1 VNPARLA
8 ALCSVAVIVPAVLL
22 LGSLPRAEAAGNPWV
37 RAAPLLIAHQGGED
51 EFPSNTLYGYKRALR
66 AGAQMLELDIGVSRD
81 GHVVVMH
88 DTTVDRTTNGHG
100 TLASKTLR
108 QIKRLDAAYWFSR
121 RGPDYY
127 QHGRRRSAYPFRGV
141 ATSKRRPPRGF
152 TAADFRV
159 PTLREVLRAF
169 PHTPI
174 NIEIKARTK
183 KEETSEYLRN
193 ARFLARALR
202 RVRRRDLIVVSS
214 RQAAVDRFHA
224 LLPRFDVAPGIDGT
238 AKWLLA
244 GGSPGAG
251 VAAFQLPITYKLG
264 GTMLQITTSS
274 NVIRAHREG
283 YAWHTWFGDDDRDAP
298 STWRRLVRECV
309 DGIMTSRPRALR
321 RVLRSYASPT
331 PCPDSALPYRRS
343 GRWNRDIS
351 TVVRRAKG
359 YLKRRLARRRPARPA
374 VVLDIDDTSLS
385 LYACIKRYAFAPS
398 GVGRCVV
405 AAGLPAIRQT
415 RSLFRYARKRHVAV
429 FFVTGRPELLRD
441 LTLKNLRAAGYR
453 GRWELVMRPNA
464 YSRSSLIPYKRGAR
478 RKITRRGYRII
489 VNLGDQ
495 WSDLRG
501 GFALR
506 RYKLPNPMYVTP

>member
-1 VNPARLA
+1 MNPARLA

-141 ATSKRRPPRGF
+141 ATSKRRPPGGF

-159 PTLREVLRAF
+159 PTLREVLRVF

-174 NIEIKARTK
+174 NIEIKGRTK

-202 RVRRRDLIVVSS
+202 RVRRRDLIVVSF

-238 AKWLLA
+238 ATWLLA

-283 YAWHTWFGDDDRDAP
+283 YAWHTWLSDDGESPA
-298 STWRRLVRECV
+298 TWRQLIDWCV
-309 DGIMTSRPRALR
+309 DGVMTARPLAFEK
-321 RVLRSYASPT
+321 VLR
-331 PCPDSALPYRRS
+331 
-343 GRWNRDIS
+343 
-351 TVVRRAKG
+351 KH
-359 YLKRRLARRRPARPA
+359 PAPE
-374 VVLDIDDTSLS
+374 
-385 LYACIKRYAFAPS
+385 AC
-398 GVGRCVV
+398 G
-405 AAGLPAIRQT
+405 
-415 RSLFRYARKRHVAV
+415 
-429 FFVTGRPELLRD
+429 
-441 LTLKNLRAAGYR
+441 
-453 GRWELVMRPNA
+453 
-464 YSRSSLIPYKRGAR
+464 
-478 RKITRRGYRII
+478 
-489 VNLGDQ
+489 
-495 WSDLRG
+495 
-501 GFALR
+501 
-506 RYKLPNPMYVTP
+506 